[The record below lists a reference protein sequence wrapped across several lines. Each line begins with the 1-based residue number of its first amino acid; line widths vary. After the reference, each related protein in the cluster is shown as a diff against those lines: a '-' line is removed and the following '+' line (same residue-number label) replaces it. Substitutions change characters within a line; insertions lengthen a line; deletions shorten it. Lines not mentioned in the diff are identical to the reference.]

1 MNYRKLT
8 TPGIGLALMLTIL
21 PSPVRTHA
29 EELSEGVK
37 NIVARADFLYNMAW
51 TCQKSVKGWRNQS
64 ANTYLEGK
72 TYHIPYGQPDDIGGF
87 LGFDTDFEV
96 FLAAAADAGSEF
108 YTQRS
113 YSYEENGSYSVYY
126 ALDCSST
133 VSFCW
138 NVAVR
143 TETKDFPK
151 LDVTSVGLCTAANVD
166 KIEVGDAINKTYS
179 HVVLVTDIRRN
190 ADGTVQYY
198 EITEQTVPETKR
210 SLLTPAEMTAKY
222 SKYTILR
229 YNQRDSVTPPPEME
243 PTVQLTAA
251 PGTSMTDTMF
261 SWGTALPDADSYDLM
276 IWSDAYSDTEPV
288 LKETG
293 MDVTE
298 YSVSLTPG
306 IYEVSVGATTTG
318 SRSFRSWDMVFEVV
332 NAYGDTDGSGQIDT
346 ADAAMILQGISAL
359 GAGDTLL
366 TDAQATASD
375 INTDGLLGTDDACAL
390 LEYIAACGSGMEM
403 TLEDYMK

>member
-8 TPGIGLALMLTIL
+8 ASGISLALTIAMF
-21 PSPVRTHA
+21 PFPVRTHA

-37 NIVARADFLYNMAW
+37 HIVARSDFLYNMAW
-51 TCQKSVKGWRNQS
+51 TCQKDVKGWRNQS
-64 ANTYLEGK
+64 ANTFIEGRS
-72 TYHIPYGQPDDIGGF
+72 YHIPYGQPDDIGGF
-87 LGFDTDFEV
+87 LSFDTDFAT
-96 FLAAAADAGSEF
+96 FLAAAADAESEF

-113 YSYEENGSYSVYY
+113 YSYENGGSYSVYY
-126 ALDCSST
+126 ALDCSSA

-138 NVAVR
+138 DVAVR

-151 LDVTSVGLCTAANVD
+151 LDVTSIGLCTSANVD

-198 EITEQTVPETKR
+198 EITEQTVPEMKR

-229 YNQRDSVTPPPEME
+229 YNQRDSVAPPPEME
-243 PTVQLTAA
+243 PTVQLTTTS
-251 PGTSMTDTMF
+251 GTSMTDTVF
-261 SWGTALPDADSYDLM
+261 SWGTTLPDTDSYDLM

-306 IYEVSVGATTTG
+306 VYEASVGVTTTG
-318 SRSFRSWDMVFEVV
+318 SRTFRSWDMVFEVA

-346 ADAAMILQGISAL
+346 ADAAMILEGISAL
-359 GAGDTLL
+359 GAGSTLL
-366 TDAQATASD
+366 TDAQVTASD
-375 INTDGLLGTDDACAL
+375 INTDGLLGTDDASAL
-390 LEYIAACGSGMEM
+390 LQYIAVSGSGVDM
-403 TLEDYMK
+403 TLEEYMQ